1 MSHADPDAKIITA
14 TLDLYDDS
22 PVHSFRYRERGHRD
36 DWAFGDVYVRRQ
48 VLPDT
53 PPKRLEIAISYE

>member
-1 MSHADPDAKIITA
+1 MSRMEPDAKVMTA

-22 PVHSFRYRERGHRD
+22 VVNSCRYREHGHRD

-48 VLPDT
+48 VLPDP

>member
-1 MSHADPDAKIITA
+1 MLHTDTDAKVITA

-22 PVHSFRYRERGHRD
+22 VVNSCRYRERGHRD

-48 VLPDT
+48 VLPEP